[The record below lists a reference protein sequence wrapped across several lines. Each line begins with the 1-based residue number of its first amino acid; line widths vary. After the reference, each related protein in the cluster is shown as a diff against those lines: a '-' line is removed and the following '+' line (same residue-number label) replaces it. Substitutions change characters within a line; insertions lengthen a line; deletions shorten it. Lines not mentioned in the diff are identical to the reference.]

1 MAFTRLIKI
10 VVFAEFMCAYSYL
23 GNKALRDA
31 IAECSHLP
39 LSFEMEYRA
48 FRLTATLPDDV
59 PVDRKTYLKSKYG
72 EKYDTLIKVVQ
83 GMAQSM
89 GLKIVE
95 EGQLSKSTRAH
106 RLSAKAYIVGGQEL
120 QQALIQS
127 YFKAFFEEG
136 KDIGNLDL
144 LGDMA
149 QDVGLM
155 TKDETIDFLKSNELN
170 DLVEST
176 MANARANGIKGSP
189 TTIIDGKFKLDG
201 VQTKDTFMQIF
212 KRLGKCGSAMAHGS
226 PCSPCSDTSSDG
238 TISPPA
244 AHEVV
249 V

>member
-1 MAFTRLIKI
+1 MAPPRPIKI
-10 VVFAEFMCAYSYL
+10 IVFAEFMCAYSYL

-59 PVDRKTYLKSKYG
+59 PVDRKTYMVCKYG
-72 EKYDTLIKVVQ
+72 EKYETLVRVVQ

-95 EGQLSKSTRAH
+95 NGQLSQSTRAH
-106 RLSAKAYIVGGQEL
+106 RLAAKAYIVGGQEL

-144 LGDMA
+144 LGDLA
-149 QDVGLM
+149 QNVGLM
-155 TKDETIDFLKSNELN
+155 PKDETIDFLKSNALN
-170 DLVEST
+170 DEVEVT
-176 MANARANGIKGSP
+176 MSNARSNGIKGSP

-201 VQTKDTFMQIF
+201 VQTKDTFMQVF
-212 KRLGKCGSAMAHGS
+212 KRLGKCENTMAHGA
-226 PCSPCSDTSSDG
+226 PRSPCSDTSSDG
-238 TISPPA
+238 TISPPNTP
-244 AHEVV
+244 
-249 V
+249 